1 MFRRDTAWTSVQTM
15 SCLKS
20 TAVPRCDRQNSCSYS
35 YSSEQHRKYKAIW
48 LNEQVKFLF
57 YLPWNPIF
65 FLLRWGGMISTPDAV
80 LQAMIKRSLQ
90 ESGCPVHIVT
100 ELMENAHER
109 RWPPGLQTL
118 ETRQMNRRW
127 NFCVYL
133 QSPHENPNFRIHD
146 IETDPY
152 LLQAIWAIHSSEDSR
167 EAGGGGDGL
176 WQHTHQWWHDP
187 RTWHRD
193 DICPWYRVVV
203 ITRIYG
209 GKYPLLNR
217 LICDLK
223 SWLSWC

>member
-1 MFRRDTAWTSVQTM
+1 MFSSYWDSVQDQFEEDDVMRWAATL
-15 SCLKS
+15 SRARV
-20 TAVPRCDRQNSCSYS
+20 TR
-35 YSSEQHRKYKAIW
+35 W
-48 LNEQVKFLF
+48 FLENF
-57 YLPWNPIF
+57 SFNLHWNPIS
-65 FLLRWGGMISTPDAV
+65 FLFRWGGMISTPDAV

-133 QSPHENPNFRIHD
+133 LFPHENPNFQIHD

-167 EAGGGGDGL
+167 KAGGGGDGL
-176 WQHTHQWWHDP
+176 WQHTH
-187 RTWHRD
+187 
-193 DICPWYRVVV
+193 
-203 ITRIYG
+203 
-209 GKYPLLNR
+209 
-217 LICDLK
+217 
-223 SWLSWC
+223 

>member
-1 MFRRDTAWTSVQTM
+1 MADPFVWSFVFVESFFLYEILFRISLRKMMW
-15 SCLKS
+15 CGG
-20 TAVPRCDRQNSCSYS
+20 RQLSP
-35 YSSEQHRKYKAIW
+35 EPGW
-48 LNEQVKFLF
+48 LGGFRMLLF
-57 YLPWNPIF
+57 YLLWNP
-65 FLLRWGGMISTPDAV
+65 FLFILFRWGGMISTPDAV

-133 QSPHENPNFRIHD
+133 QSPHENPNFRRHD

-152 LLQAIWAIHSSEDSR
+152 LLQAIWAIHSSEDSW

-176 WQHTHQWWHDP
+176 WQHTH
-187 RTWHRD
+187 
-193 DICPWYRVVV
+193 
-203 ITRIYG
+203 
-209 GKYPLLNR
+209 
-217 LICDLK
+217 
-223 SWLSWC
+223 